1 MSLMMM
7 IMMIPPAAAADDH
20 DVGDDVVDD
29 DDHEDD
35 DDLDDVVVDDDDDD
49 DFCLSVTVCQSACP
63 PNCVSVLSASV
74 IVTQSA
80 VIDLQFYVNQFFF
93 VIKVSLQSNIYDK
106 DFYFKKSQVC
116 LVQFNV
122 TQAPSMARLLEAV
135 SSLEGPLYVLT
146 VRIQKESVC

>member
-1 MSLMMM
+1 MSLMMVIIM
-7 IMMIPPAAAADDH
+7 ISPAAAADDN
-20 DVGDDVVDD
+20 DEDDDVVDD

-80 VIDLQFYVNQFFF
+80 VIDLQFYVNQFFCHQG
-93 VIKVSLQSNIYDK
+93 KVSLQSNIHDT
-106 DFYFKKSQVC
+106 DFYFSHVC

-122 TQAPSMARLLEAV
+122 TQAPSMAKLLEAV
-135 SSLEGPLYVLT
+135 SSSEGPLYVLT
-146 VRIQKESVC
+146 VRIQNESVC